1 MLAEASFELGHARL
15 ELSQLLLL
23 LAHEREQGLHE
34 VTHGEGGQA
43 ALVSGY
49 CRRWCGVVH
58 VESMSAEGAVVK
70 LVRFTGSRNGL
81 SSEGFFRVID
91 IGVKHFGG
99 GAPSA
104 MMGVA
109 KQPSAGELYAPPPR
123 IIAMAANGVN
133 LSARSQPAPGH
144 RAGVVEPG
152 HRVGPELW
160 AYHCRRPT
168 GLPARYQRA
177 H

>member
-1 MLAEASFELGHARL
+1 MFQTYFTLWVGVWGRRRVPSGCGHEAAPNPPPLA
-15 ELSQLLLL
+15 LS
-23 LAHEREQGLHE
+23 RE
-34 VTHGEGGQA
+34 
-43 ALVSGY
+43 
-49 CRRWCGVVH
+49 GV
-58 VESMSAEGAVVK
+58 
-70 LVRFTGSRNGL
+70 
-81 SSEGFFRVID
+81 FRVIAM
-91 IGVKHFGG
+91 GVKHCGG

-123 IIAMAANGVN
+123 IIAMAADGVN

-168 GLPARYQRA
+168 GLPA
-177 H
+177 